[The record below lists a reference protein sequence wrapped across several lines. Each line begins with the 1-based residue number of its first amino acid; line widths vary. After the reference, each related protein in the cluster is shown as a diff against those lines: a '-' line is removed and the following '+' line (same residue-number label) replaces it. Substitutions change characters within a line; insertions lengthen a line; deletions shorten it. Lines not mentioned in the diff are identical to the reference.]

1 MAQQPETEF
10 MGGRKA
16 KIWTYLIL
24 GLVLVTGILIFN
36 FALSNPDLAKSGV
49 KSIAGLPGW
58 AFSLVAFILGV
69 LVFWMGLKLET
80 DWPEALGALLIAG
93 SVASAEVMIGWNKLA
108 VGGIWAIPIVIP
120 VVTFVVLLMVGMA
133 KSK

>member
-1 MAQQPETEF
+1 MSQQPETEF

-24 GLVLVTGILIFN
+24 GLVLVGGILIFN
-36 FALSNPDLAKSGV
+36 FAWSNPDLAKSGV
-49 KSIAGLPGW
+49 KSIAGLPAW
-58 AFSLVAFILGV
+58 AFSLIALVLGG

-93 SVASAEVMIGWNKLA
+93 SVASGEVM
-108 VGGIWAIPIVIP
+108 
-120 VVTFVVLLMVGMA
+120 
-133 KSK
+133 

>member
-1 MAQQPETEF
+1 MAQPETEF

-24 GLVLVTGILIFN
+24 GLVLVVAILVFS
-36 FALSNPDLAKSGV
+36 FALSNPELAKSGV
-49 KSIAGLPGW
+49 KSIAGLPAW
-58 AFSLVAFILGV
+58 AFSLIAFVVGV

-80 DWPEALGALLIAG
+80 DWPEALGALFIAG
-93 SVASAEVMIGWNKLA
+93 SVASAEVMIGWRKLA
-108 VGGIWAIPIVIP
+108 FGGVWAIPIVIP
-120 VVTFVVLLMVGMA
+120 LVIFLVLLMVGMA